1 MAAENI
7 DWHAH
12 INALMA
18 RGNVTQEELRDAY
31 SSWGKGYDKVV
42 NYTAKSIMKPQQTWE
57 YKTWRQ
63 M

>member
-42 NYTAKSIMKPQQTWE
+42 NYTVSC
-57 YKTWRQ
+57 
-63 M
+63 